1 MGQKRLRSLLIEAAW
16 MWRAKDSKA
25 GDLYNQLLSRTGVP
39 QKAIAALARRLA
51 IILWRLSIE
60 QRTYRPA

>member
-1 MGQKRLRSLLIEAAW
+1 MLIEAAW
-16 MWRAKDSKA
+16 IWRAKDSYA
-25 GDLYNQLLSRTGVP
+25 REHYNKLLSKTGVP

-60 QRTYRPA
+60 QRAYRPLEG

>member
-1 MGQKRLRSLLIEAAW
+1 
-16 MWRAKDSKA
+16 MWRGKDAKA
-25 GDLYNQLLSRTGVP
+25 GELYNKLLNKTGVP

-60 QRTYRPA
+60 QRTYRPV